1 MVSGLPRG
9 RQLYAEY
16 AGGFVFRNFAGNAE
30 RFAGE
35 GTIFL
40 HELFG
45 FVKDLLDS
53 VWLDHERFDFSVVYF
68 LLSSISA
75 SCATFEHQKKLRPQH
90 RILRLPRDVATVK
103 GGSSICVQHK
113 VACAAQENGDFSG
126 FETEKRTAVASI
138 RVLGGSRIS
147 GLDQRVILSRCVLRY
162 DRMLPSQTFMPVL
175 TQANTCSLVN
185 SM

>member
-103 GGSSICVQHK
+103 GGSSIRGQHK
-113 VACAAQENGDFSG
+113 VACAAQRAAIFRDLKQKNALQWHQYVFSADRG
-126 FETEKRTAVASI
+126 FRDWIKELFSPVAFCGMIGCFPHKHSCPSSH
-138 RVLGGSRIS
+138 RRI
-147 GLDQRVILSRCVLRY
+147 
-162 DRMLPSQTFMPVL
+162 
-175 TQANTCSLVN
+175 LVR
-185 SM
+185 